1 MAITIPTDFKVYNA
15 YVQTGFIE
23 GIAENIAG
31 FGAGSNGGINVT
43 VEGLIGD
50 YKQVAMFGK
59 LAEDEIINDRDKN
72 SVTAVT
78 PSSLDSIEDIIPY
91 LPSRYG
97 PYETTRSAFLDI
109 GKSPE
114 EFSTLLGRELAS
126 YVTKDM
132 LNTGLGT
139 AMAAVNGNAAMTIGH
154 GSVGAAA
161 LDYAKLIDLMAL
173 YGDQLDSIAC
183 FAMRSKDYYALMKGN
198 ITAATI
204 DSVAGQTFMHG
215 TTATMG
221 KPVWVTDL
229 SALSAGHGAAAADSG
244 AVIALTKNAITVIQD
259 SDFYVENQ
267 TALLKENITIQ
278 WQGEG
283 QYGVDL
289 KGYAYDKTKAVTRA
303 SLLTT
308 ANWTKIVTSDKN
320 TLGGVLFTT
329 K

>member
-1 MAITIPTDFKVYNA
+1 MATTIPTDFKVYNA

-23 GIAENIAG
+23 GIAENIEG
-31 FGAGSNGGINVT
+31 FGQGSNGAVNVT

-59 LAEDEIINDRDKN
+59 LSEDEIISDRDK
-72 SVTAVT
+72 TALGDVV
-78 PSSLDSIEDIIPY
+78 PSKLTSIEDIIPY

-97 PYETTRSAFLDI
+97 PYQTTRSAFLDI

-132 LNTGLGT
+132 LNTGLKT
-139 AMAAVNGNAAMTIGH
+139 ALAAVNGNAPMVIGH
-154 GSVGAAA
+154 GSAGATA
-161 LDYAKLIDLMAL
+161 LSYDKLIDLMAL
-173 YGDQLDSIAC
+173 YGDQLSSIAC
-183 FAMRSKDYYALMKGN
+183 FAMRSKDYYSLMKGN

-229 SALSAGHGAAAADSG
+229 DALDTAAGAAAGDSG
-244 AVIALTKNAITVIQD
+244 AVMALTANAITIIQD

-267 TALLKENITIQ
+267 TTLLKDNILIT

-289 KGYAYDKTKAVTRA
+289 KGYAFDKTKDVTRA
-303 SLLTT
+303 SVTTT
-308 ANWTKIVTSDKN
+308 ANWSKIVVSDKN
-320 TLGGVLFTT
+320 TLGGVLLTT